1 MCEPNF
7 IIIRSKL
14 NNHDRG
20 IKKTSYKQIDI
31 PISLFTRLNFSSF
44 IPVRQTKK
52 KYKNKNKKYGTLEST
67 STLTE
72 VQFQGLTSRWRS
84 NCFETSI
91 SATSRSR
98 YHCDR
103 GSSLASVAG
112 FVTPSLHL
120 ARRLHRLRHPRPTSR
135 RHFPRRNC

>member
-14 NNHDRG
+14 NNHDHG

-52 KYKNKNKKYGTLEST
+52 K
-67 STLTE
+67 
-72 VQFQGLTSRWRS
+72 
-84 NCFETSI
+84 I
-91 SATSRSR
+91 
-98 YHCDR
+98 
-103 GSSLASVAG
+103 
-112 FVTPSLHL
+112 
-120 ARRLHRLRHPRPTSR
+120 
-135 RHFPRRNC
+135 

>member
-14 NNHDRG
+14 NNHDHG

-52 KYKNKNKKYGTLEST
+52 NIKIKIKNMVL
-67 STLTE
+67 
-72 VQFQGLTSRWRS
+72 
-84 NCFETSI
+84 
-91 SATSRSR
+91 
-98 YHCDR
+98 
-103 GSSLASVAG
+103 SSQ
-112 FVTPSLHL
+112 
-120 ARRLHRLRHPRPTSR
+120 HRL
-135 RHFPRRNC
+135 